1 MRAWFASRSPRD
13 RIVLLA
19 GGAILVAMLFWGL
32 VWDPLAES
40 RKGLAEQVATAKADL
55 AWMRGASAEVQRLR
69 STAGGS
75 ALDRAGKS
83 LLALADATARDAGLG
98 TALTRIEPVNE
109 TRVNV
114 WLERAHF
121 DTVATWLESLSRT
134 HAIGV
139 DELSAD
145 RVEGVG
151 LANVRVTLVDAPR

>member
-1 MRAWFASRSPRD
+1 MRAWLESRTPRD
-13 RIVLLA
+13 RFVLLA
-19 GGAILVAMLFWGL
+19 GGALLLLMLAWGL
-32 VWDPLAES
+32 VWAPLADARS
-40 RKGLAEQVATAKADL
+40 GLAKQVATAKADL

-69 STAGGS
+69 TTSGVS

-83 LLALADATARDAGLG
+83 LLALADTTARDAGLG

-121 DTVATWLESLSRT
+121 DTVASWLESLSRT
-134 HAIGV
+134 YAVGV